1 MTAPPSSSRP
11 LATPFEHSA
20 AGGSAISPQPL
31 QVVYVMGAGHSGSTI
46 LGAALG
52 NCAGSF
58 YAGEVEEWLATAG
71 EPGLGGPERT
81 AFWQAVGARV
91 DRAAA
96 AELFGPVANRNVER
110 SSALLRLD
118 RWPARRRLRRRY
130 RAVARELLE
139 AIAAVAG
146 VRRVVDSSHFPLRAR
161 ELERLDG
168 IELFVVLLV
177 RDPQD
182 VVASNIRTI
191 SRREV
196 AERRIRILALNASL
210 WLTQLVSLLVF
221 LRHARERRV
230 FVRHE
235 DFIADPDGVLRQIL
249 DGFGFAVEL
258 PDLNALRAGLA
269 LQGNKLIM
277 AETIAVT
284 RAARRRSKR
293 WSPLTAALQAC
304 WTPVLARLRPTAT
317 AGAEQAR

>member
-1 MTAPPSSSRP
+1 MTAPSSP
-11 LATPFEHSA
+11 E
-20 AGGSAISPQPL
+20 PL

-58 YAGEVEEWLATAG
+58 YAGEVEEWLARSG

-81 AFWQAVGARV
+81 AFWRAVGERV

-96 AELFGPVANRNVER
+96 AELFGAVANRYVER
-110 SSALLRLD
+110 SSALLRVD

-161 ELERLDG
+161 ELGRLDG
-168 IELFVVLLV
+168 VELYLVLLV

-182 VVASNIRTI
+182 VVASNVRTI

-196 AERRIRILALNASL
+196 AERRIRVLALNASL
-210 WLTQLVSLLVF
+210 WLTHLLSVLVF
-221 LRHARERRV
+221 QRHPRERRV

-235 DFIADPDGVLRQIL
+235 DFVADPEGVLRQII
-249 DGFGFAVEL
+249 DAFGFDVAV
-258 PDLNALRAGLA
+258 PDLSALRAGLA
-269 LQGNKLIM
+269 LMGNKLISS
-277 AETIAVT
+277 ETIAVQRST
-284 RAARRRSKR
+284 RRAKRWSTLTAAMQACWPRVFARLQPAARAAR
-293 WSPLTAALQAC
+293 
-304 WTPVLARLRPTAT
+304 
-317 AGAEQAR
+317 

>member
-1 MTAPPSSSRP
+1 MSDA
-11 LATPFEHSA
+11 
-20 AGGSAISPQPL
+20 PL

-58 YAGEVEEWLATAG
+58 YAGEVEEWLARSG

-81 AFWQAVGARV
+81 AFWKAVGERV

-96 AELFGPVANRNVER
+96 AELFGPVANRTIER

-130 RAVARELLE
+130 RAVSRELLE

-161 ELERLDG
+161 ELARLRG
-168 IELFVVLLV
+168 VELYLVLLV

-196 AERRIRILALNASL
+196 AERRVRIAALNAGL
-210 WLTQLVSLLVF
+210 WLTHLLSLAVF
-221 LRHARERRV
+221 QRHPRERRV

-235 DFIADPDGVLRQIL
+235 DFLADPDGVLRAIL
-249 DGFGFAVEL
+249 DSFGFDVAV
-258 PDLNALRAGLA
+258 PDLGALRAGLA
-269 LQGNKLIM
+269 LQGNRLIL

-284 RAARRRSKR
+284 RSTRRPRR

-304 WTPVLARLRPTAT
+304 WKPVLARLRPAAT
-317 AGAEQAR
+317 ASSVAARPPADASAARRAR